1 MTTPMKNIIVTL
13 LGETSKFTIESHKL
27 LQGDV
32 GELFLRFLQFLQHV
46 TKSHYYHKERG
57 VDGGSR
63 CRMSQCRRRPV
74 EFKKQPCRPVKF
86 KKQPCHMSLRPKKG
100 RVALS
105 ILGVH
110 TPKEGGNIVY
120 NMHVNLPRCSTY
132 INSDPSSSPQNNR
145 THLSKHIWLLLSLS
159 ICLSLFL
166 AVLIHH
172 PAVKF
177 TVTYTWHCLVSTT
190 RTMWCPLA
198 DKSNITCP
206 LVFTERT
213 IL

>member
-1 MTTPMKNIIVTL
+1 MFHMHEGRVNKT
-13 LGETSKFTIESHKL
+13 H
-27 LQGDV
+27 GDRNP
-32 GELFLRFLQFLQHV
+32 GGHPPPPSPTLFLFCWGTPKL
-46 TKSHYYHKERG
+46 HKERG

-63 CRMSQCRRRPV
+63 CRTSQCRR
-74 EFKKQPCRPVKF
+74 RPVKF

-120 NMHVNLPRCSTY
+120 NMHVNLPWFSTY
-132 INSDPSSSPQNNR
+132 INSDSSSHPQNIR

-159 ICLSLFL
+159 ICLCLLL
-166 AVLIHH
+166 AVLVHH

-198 DKSNITCP
+198 GKSNITRP